1 MNEPGRPL
9 TDHDCSG
16 DAAAYVLGALNDQEV
31 TPFLRHLDSCAIC
44 RDEVNSLQV
53 VADMLPASVSPVTAP
68 RGLRRRVLATV
79 YEEAE
84 LFQAAA
90 PTPRAAAPPAR
101 RGLPWRPAGG
111 PPARRRPVSRGFQ
124 GLAAACLVAVG
135 VVVGTVALGG
145 SGGSGGSGDS
155 RGRVVLA
162 DATPPTTAVLRL
174 GSAGR
179 TELAVTN
186 LAPAPKGRVYEVWL
200 QRKGEPKPTDALFTP
215 TADGRATVAVPG
227 DLNQVD
233 AVLVTDE
240 PAGGS
245 SAPTRTP
252 LIRASL
258 Q

>member
-1 MNEPGRPL
+1 MNEPGRQP

-31 TPFLRHLDSCAIC
+31 NPFLRHLESCAIC

-84 LFQAAA
+84 LF
-90 PTPRAAAPPAR
+90 RAAAPAPPAPAPALR
-101 RGLPWRPAGG
+101 WRLPWRPAAG

-124 GLAAACLVAVG
+124 GLAAACLVGVG
-135 VVVGTVALGG
+135 IVVGTIALGG
-145 SGGSGGSGDS
+145 SGGSSDS

-179 TELAVTN
+179 TELAVSN
-186 LAPAPKGRVYEVWL
+186 LAPAPNGRVYEVWL

-227 DLNQVD
+227 DLSHVD